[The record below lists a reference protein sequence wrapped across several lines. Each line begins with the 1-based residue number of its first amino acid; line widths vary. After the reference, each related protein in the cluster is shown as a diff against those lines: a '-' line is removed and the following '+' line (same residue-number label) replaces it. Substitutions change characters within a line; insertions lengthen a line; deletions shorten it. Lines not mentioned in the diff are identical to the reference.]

1 MDRLPSCN
9 HRYRDQRIKNMSRH
23 YFQKLLQISCF
34 TVIFSVGFT
43 SPAYAYIDPGSSAYF
58 IQALVALVAAVVF
71 YIRHPV
77 TLIKDLFKKIF
88 RKK

>member
-1 MDRLPSCN
+1 
-9 HRYRDQRIKNMSRH
+9 MSKRN
-23 YFQKLLQISCF
+23 LLRVIQINLLV
-34 TVIFSVGFT
+34 VIFSIGFP
-43 SPAYAYIDPGSSAYF
+43 SPAYAYIDPGSSAYL
-58 IQALVALVAAVVF
+58 IQALVALVAAVIF